1 MTSIAVTDLKRPR
14 ELRSIL
20 ERARE
25 VVVTKDGR
33 PFAIMIGVDPEATA
47 DTLREV
53 RRALFSTA
61 ILRARRRATTAP
73 ISAAEIQAEVDAQR
87 ARQSSDHS
95 APEFMTDSPRSP
107 SCWRGVQSWQLLGD
121 HKYVNVV
128 SKRIGSRR
136 RRSRSECAGGIF
148 HMIVAGIRETKTR
161 LSSYLAAVRAG
172 EEVLITDRGRP
183 VARIIPEPA
192 RTASLTEQ
200 LAGLAA
206 AGIVT
211 LPTEPAPRAR
221 PIPQRVTGTP
231 LSDIVRED
239 RR

>member
-61 ILRARRRATTAP
+61 VLRARRRATTAP

-87 ARQSSDHS
+87 ARQ
-95 APEFMTDSPRSP
+95 AT
-107 SCWRGVQSWQLLGD
+107 
-121 HKYVNVV
+121 
-128 SKRIGSRR
+128 
-136 RRSRSECAGGIF
+136 
-148 HMIVAGIRETKTR
+148 
-161 LSSYLAAVRAG
+161 
-172 EEVLITDRGRP
+172 
-183 VARIIPEPA
+183 
-192 RTASLTEQ
+192 
-200 LAGLAA
+200 
-206 AGIVT
+206 
-211 LPTEPAPRAR
+211 
-221 PIPQRVTGTP
+221 
-231 LSDIVRED
+231 
-239 RR
+239 